1 MLEEIVPE
9 IVQAMV
15 DHKKAVKMS
24 DIIDYTGFDE
34 YEVSR
39 SLHLLVQ
46 MGVVKSNGEKATT
59 ALYSLI
65 KELKGI
71 HLARAAQLGVNL
83 SDFDNYFKIDKKE
96 KKIALELAS
105 QADKIKTLDVRKR
118 KPLLQKRSYFT
129 SSKHDDVTENL
140 MLLLEASN
148 ANLYDYLEKLS
159 EKDEYLKIL
168 LSLHHQAESSWNDYI
183 GDK

>member
-15 DHKKAVKMS
+15 DHKKPVKMS
-24 DIIDYTGFDE
+24 DIIEYTGFDE
-34 YEVSR
+34 YEASR

-46 MGVVKSNGEKATT
+46 MGVVKSNGEKPTT

-83 SDFDNYFKIDKKE
+83 SDFDSFFKIDKKE
-96 KKIALELAS
+96 KKIALDLAS
-105 QADKIKTLDVRKR
+105 QADKIKMLDVRKR
-118 KPLLQKRSYFT
+118 KPLLQKSYFN

-148 ANLYDYLEKLS
+148 ANLYEYLEKMS

-168 LSLHHQAESSWNDYI
+168 LSLHHQAESSWNDYV